1 MPTGRPLEITRTELS
16 ATELRRVAARSREAD
31 AARRMLAL
39 ALVLEGKSRK
49 EAAESCGMDRQ
60 TLRDWVIRYNAEGLA
75 GLSDRVPPGPAFRL
89 TPEQMAEL
97 AALVE
102 AGPDPAVDQVVR
114 WRRVDLRRVIAARW
128 GVTFHERTVG
138 KLLHRLGFARLSV
151 RPKPPESDPAAR
163 AEWGNKRQPARPG
176 RPAGDRPPQ
185 AHRGVVCRVSRTRG
199 QSGGLPPRRTPVWAS
214 RAR

>member
-1 MPTGRPLEITRTELS
+1 MPTGRAVEIMRTELS
-16 ATELRRVAARSREAD
+16 PAELRRAATRSRDAD

-39 ALVLEGKSRK
+39 ALALEGKSRR

-89 TPEQMAEL
+89 TPERMVEL
-97 AALVE
+97 SGIVE
-102 AGPDPAVDQVVR
+102 AGPDPAVDHVVR
-114 WRRVDLRRVIAARW
+114 WRCVDLRRVIAERFL
-128 GVTFHERTVG
+128 VEFHERTVG

-151 RPKPPESDPAAR
+151 RPKHPKTDPAAQ
-163 AEWGNKRQPARPG
+163 AEWEKAS
-176 RPAGDRPPQ
+176 AST
-185 AHRGVVCRVSRTRG
+185 CRSPCRRAPEASRSRC
-199 QSGGLPPRRTPVWAS
+199 GLPMRHAWAS